1 METRQV
7 ACAIL
12 IAGVSLGASVPLASG
27 ASQDRS
33 SEAQD
38 RGIQMRLR
46 AMDQDNDGVITR
58 AEWRGS
64 DEDFRQQDTNDD
76 GVLSGTEV
84 RVARRRNRA
93 PDDDEGVSERR
104 RFAVLDRNGNGVITS
119 GEWNRQA
126 DEFRALDADGDGV
139 LTRQE
144 YRESRVPDMSPAHR
158 AGRDRGLAD
167 GRQAGR
173 EDRTVNGGVWDLD
186 GQRELERADAG
197 YNASM
202 GPLADYQE
210 GYRAGFRIGYR
221 EGFGP
226 R

>member
-1 METRQV
+1 MGTRQI
-7 ACAIL
+7 ACVLL
-12 IAGVSLGASVPLASG
+12 IAGISLGASVPPASG

-33 SEAQD
+33 SEAQN
-38 RGIQMRLR
+38 RGIQTRLR
-46 AMDQDNDGVITR
+46 AMDQDNDGVVTR

-64 DEDFRQQDTNDD
+64 DEGFRQQDANDD
-76 GVLSGTEV
+76 GVLSGAEV
-84 RVARRRNRA
+84 RVARWRNRD
-93 PDDDEGVSERR
+93 PYDDEGTPDPR
-104 RFAVLDRNGNGVITS
+104 RFAALDRNGNGVITS

-126 DEFRALDADGDGV
+126 DEFRALDTDGDGV

-144 YRESRVPDMSPAHR
+144 YRESRGPDTSPAFR
-158 AGRDRGLAD
+158 AGRERGLAD

-186 GQRELERADAG
+186 GQRELETADAG
-197 YNASM
+197 YSNSM
-202 GPLADYQE
+202 GARDDYQE
-210 GYRAGFRIGYR
+210 GYRAGFRVGYR

>member
-7 ACAIL
+7 ACALL
-12 IAGVSLGASVPLASG
+12 IAGVSLGAGVPLAS
-27 ASQDRS
+27 AAAQDRS
-33 SEAQD
+33 SQAQD
-38 RGIQMRLR
+38 RSIQARLR
-46 AMDQDNDGVITR
+46 GMDRDNDGVITR

-64 DEDFRQQDTNDD
+64 DESFRQQDSNDD
-76 GVLSGTEV
+76 GVLSGDEV
-84 RVARRRNRA
+84 RVTRWRDRD
-93 PDDDEGVSERR
+93 PYDDEGLPERR
-104 RFAVLDRNGNGVITS
+104 RFAALDRNDNGVITS
-119 GEWNRQA
+119 GEWDRQA
-126 DEFRALDADGDGV
+126 DEFRALDTDGDGV

-144 YRESRVPDMSPAHR
+144 YRESRVADMSPAHR
-158 AGRDRGLAD
+158 AGRERGLVD

-186 GQRELERADAG
+186 GQRELEEADAG

-202 GPLADYQE
+202 GPRADYQE
-210 GYRAGFRIGYR
+210 GYRAGFRAGYR